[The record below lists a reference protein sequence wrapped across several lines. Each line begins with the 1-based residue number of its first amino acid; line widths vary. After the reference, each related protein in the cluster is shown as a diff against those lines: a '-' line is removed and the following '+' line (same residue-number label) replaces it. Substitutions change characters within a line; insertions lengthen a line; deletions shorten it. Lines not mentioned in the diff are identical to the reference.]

1 MRRLMSL
8 GVVALGVAFAGTAVA
23 SGVDIYKSK
32 CLPCHG
38 PEGAGT
44 VMAPAFKGSEF
55 IKTSKDDDIAAVIGK
70 GRAGAAKKY
79 KQFALDM
86 PPAPL
91 TPQEIS
97 DIVHYLKG
105 LAETK

>member
-1 MRRLMSL
+1 MRRLIGL
-8 GVVALGVAFAGTAVA
+8 GVLALSVAVA
-23 SGVDIYKSK
+23 SSALASGEDIFKSK

-38 PEGAGT
+38 AAGAGT
-44 VMAPAFKGSEF
+44 AMAPAFKGNAF
-55 IKTSKDDDIAAVIGK
+55 IKTGSDDDISKVIAG

-79 KQFALDM
+79 KEFALDM

-97 DIVHYLKG
+97 DVVHYLKG
-105 LAETK
+105 LAAQ